1 MAQSAALDLP
11 QPIRLYD
18 TARAPNP
25 RRVRIFLDEK
35 GLSLPVTDV
44 TIMTGAH
51 KASGYRDRAGTH
63 HVPALELADGTML
76 TETVAICRYLE
87 ALVPEPALMGRD
99 AREAAIIEMWQRRV
113 EFQLLMPIA
122 FVLRHGN
129 PAMAVLES
137 PQVAVWAEHNRP
149 RVVDAL
155 HWLDRRLAG
164 SEHVAGAEFSIADIT
179 AIVAV
184 DFMRTIKQ
192 PIPEA
197 CAALSA
203 WAARVRARPSMR
215 P

>member
-1 MAQSAALDLP
+1 MAEPAIDLP
-11 QPIRLYD
+11 EPIRLYD
-18 TARAPNP
+18 TSRAPNP

-35 GLSLPVTDV
+35 GLSLPVTEV

-51 KASGYRDRAGTH
+51 KEPGYRDRAGTH
-63 HVPALELADGTML
+63 HVPALELADGTVL

-137 PQVAVWAEHNRP
+137 PQVVVWAEHNRP

-155 HWLDRRLAG
+155 HWLNRRLAI
-164 SEHVAGAEFSIADIT
+164 SEHVAGPEFSIADIT

-192 PIPEA
+192 PIPEE
-197 CAALSA
+197 CAALSS
-203 WAARVRARPSMR
+203 WATRIRARPSMR